1 MVHEQVSTCV
11 HPHAAVEFLHM
22 PHSPCVAEVPHLHPH
37 FQISG
42 IANRT
47 SLADG
52 NTWNHEHIALIARCL
67 TSPEKRAHEV
77 GMVQGVGLVWERL
90 LPWPPLSVTLAASG
104 PHVWLCATLTPL

>member
-1 MVHEQVSTCV
+1 MSFRV
-11 HPHAAVEFLHM
+11 HPYADLEFLRM
-22 PHSPCVAEVPHLHPH
+22 PHLPCIAEIPHLRPY

-77 GMVQGVGLVWERL
+77 GMRRGVGLVWERL
-90 LPWPPLSVTLAASG
+90 LPWPPLSVTPAAVWG
-104 PHVWLCATLTPL
+104 P